1 MNRVVSPCGT
11 LSSMMRVLRGV
22 FYFEVISN
30 LGSAGLALFLPAT
43 FLAQLTSEPLP
54 TPAVEFVRWYAVV
67 LVVLSLVL
75 LAALRARGDEFLRP
89 VVAAYLLGDGLQIA
103 VSIRFGEAAG
113 VYPVAVHAAIW
124 TSVFYAVVRILY
136 LRRSG
141 S

>member
-1 MNRVVSPCGT
+1 MNRVVTPYGT

-30 LGSAGLALFLPAT
+30 LGSAGLALLLPAT

-54 TPAVEFVRWYAVV
+54 TPAVEFVRWYGVV

-75 LAALRARGDEFLRP
+75 LAALRARSDQFLRS
-89 VVAAYLLGDGLQIA
+89 VVAAYLLGDALQLA
-103 VSIRFGEAAG
+103 VSIRFAEAVGA
-113 VYPVAVHAAIW
+113 YAPAVHAAIW

-136 LRRSG
+136 LRRSR